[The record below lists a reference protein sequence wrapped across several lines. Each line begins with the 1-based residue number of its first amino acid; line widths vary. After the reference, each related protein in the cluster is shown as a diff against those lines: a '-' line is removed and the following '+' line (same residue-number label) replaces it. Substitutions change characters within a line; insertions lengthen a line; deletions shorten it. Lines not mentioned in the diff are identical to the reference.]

1 MFCADCAALEPG
13 QPRQGAGDPAGAHEN
28 IYTLPDELAGRIAH
42 MVRRVAVAIRTG
54 YPCDGVTVRQNNEPA
69 GGQDVWHLHTHV
81 IPRYIGDGKYLGVP
95 VRADDRDRARY
106 AGRLREL
113 LR

>member
-1 MFCADCAALEPG
+1 MAGRACSGADCAALESG
-13 QPRQGAGDPAGAHEN
+13 QPRQGAGDPAGAHE
-28 IYTLPDELAGRIAH
+28 LAGRIAH
-42 MVRRVAVAIRTG
+42 MVRCVAVAIRTG

-81 IPRYIGDGKYLGVP
+81 IPRHIGDGMHLGVP

-106 AGRLREL
+106 ADRLRGL
-113 LR
+113 LG